1 MLNLLLN
8 FKFLCKLFDCVL
20 NLNYLNK
27 NLEKVPSEVKN
38 AVEPYNPLVIL
49 GV

>member
-1 MLNLLLN
+1 MNG
-8 FKFLCKLFDCVL
+8 LCINCVIDYVL

-27 NLEKVPSEVKN
+27 NFEKVPSEVKN